1 MNGLFWIFEI
11 NDLIKLHFTKKNYS
25 RIAMCL
31 QTNKKCFGSKIKNKF
46 LCWLMFFIPSIND
59 EINLFD
65 ILLQSINRR
74 VILLNLLG
82 HCENIFFVKTVN
94 LAKLNVIKGPWSIL
108 KKSRLHYDYRSC
120 ALSLSIQWIRS
131 YQTLCYQIKSRGY
144 VLFQPNYQLI
154 LTYNGRCSLDRREFR
169 SQSNVLLLS
178 LMSCIKKPK
187 ARVKV

>member
-1 MNGLFWIFEI
+1 
-11 NDLIKLHFTKKNYS
+11 
-25 RIAMCL
+25 MCL

-94 LAKLNVIKGPWSIL
+94 LAKLNVIKGP
-108 KKSRLHYDYRSC
+108 
-120 ALSLSIQWIRS
+120 
-131 YQTLCYQIKSRGY
+131 
-144 VLFQPNYQLI
+144 
-154 LTYNGRCSLDRREFR
+154 
-169 SQSNVLLLS
+169 
-178 LMSCIKKPK
+178 
-187 ARVKV
+187 